1 MSGGTG
7 IEAVLF
13 DLGGVLVHF
22 RGISKM
28 GELAGVADPD
38 EVMARWLACPWV
50 RAFEMGQCGQ
60 DDFAAGMVAEW
71 HLALTPGLSWRSSV
85 RGPVVRWWV
94 RRIWSARWQPRGTR
108 FAASAIPIPCTG
120 RGAPESK
127 TSCACS
133 TAPSCRFQMGMLK
146 PDLEAFEYVAQSL
159 GLSPQRVLFLDD
171 NQINVDAARTIGFS
185 ASRVLGVEQTRIAL
199 IDAGVIGQGDTQPG
213 KGDG

>member
-1 MSGGTG
+1 MGMSGGTG

-28 GELAGVADPD
+28 GELAGIADPD

-71 HLALTPGLSWRSSV
+71 HLALTPRAFMEEFSSWPGGPMVGAEDLV
-85 RGPVVRWWV
+85 RQVAAEGNKVCCFSNTNSLHWEG
-94 RRIWSARWQPRGTR
+94 SARIKDLMCL
-108 FAASAIPIPCTG
+108 FD
-120 RGAPESK
+120 
-127 TSCACS
+127 S
-133 TAPSCRFQMGMLK
+133 TFLSFQMGMLK

-159 GLSPQRVLFLDD
+159 GLSPQVTV
-171 NQINVDAARTIGFS
+171 QVPPAARGI
-185 ASRVLGVEQTRIAL
+185 I
-199 IDAGVIGQGDTQPG
+199 QG
-213 KGDG
+213 